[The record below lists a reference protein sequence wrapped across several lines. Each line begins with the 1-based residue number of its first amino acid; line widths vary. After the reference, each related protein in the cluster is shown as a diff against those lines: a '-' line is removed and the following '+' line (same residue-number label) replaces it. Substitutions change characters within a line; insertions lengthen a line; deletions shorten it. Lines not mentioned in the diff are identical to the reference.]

1 MMKERGST
9 DRPVTIKFCSKPHL
23 KIGRIGIVARDYR
36 IKYPNGYRDFSH
48 SFLQILNLLDNEGCD
63 TVLFS
68 LFSIIPRKEYD
79 CYTALS
85 GLKNIKAV
93 LVEEFLDLDLNGTNR
108 EAGRYV
114 IYHHALSGW
123 KEYEFDQVFGTI
135 KDLSQK
141 EMRAF
146 VQNQIPRRIL
156 GNCCVLLC
164 GETNGVKY
172 SKDDK
177 KIHDTFGLREAI
189 SQSVNV
195 ILNPIH
201 DRMTRFEM
209 KLKRQFL
216 SKNNRWVISVW
227 NKGKLDKKEKTKD
240 GNSPAWTVFHNGNEL
255 DLPRIQNDLKV
266 EIGVLNVKMA

>member
-1 MMKERGST
+1 MTKSRGTTVQQVSS
-9 DRPVTIKFCSKPHL
+9 KGESKPRL
-23 KIGRIGIVARDYR
+23 NIGKIGIVTRDYGIR
-36 IKYPNGYRDFSH
+36 FSNGYRDFSH
-48 SFLQILNLLDNEGCD
+48 ALPQLIKRLDDEGCD

-68 LFSIIPRKEYD
+68 LFSIIPRKGYD
-79 CYTALS
+79 CLNILKD
-85 GLKNIKAV
+85 LKNIKAV
-93 LVEEFLDLDLNGTNR
+93 LLEEFQDGKNR

-114 IYHHALSGW
+114 VYHRTTSGW
-123 KEYEFDQVFGTI
+123 GEYEFYQVFGTI
-135 KDLSQK
+135 TGMPQHKLQD
-141 EMRAF
+141 F
-146 VQNQIPRRIL
+146 VQNEIPRRTL

-177 KIHDTFGLREAI
+177 KIHDTFGLRKAI

-195 ILNPIH
+195 VLNPIH

-227 NKGKLDKKEKTKD
+227 NKGKQDKNGKTKD
-240 GNSPAWTVFHNGNEL
+240 GKGTAWTVFHNGNEL
-255 DLPRIQNDLKV
+255 ENIPRIENNLGV
-266 EIGVLNVKMA
+266 EIGVLNVKRA